1 VEWQR
6 CRIAWCS
13 SSLAP
18 ACRKRQRGL
27 V

>member
-18 ACRKRQRGL
+18 ACRNFIE